1 MKGICTVLGTGT
13 SQGVPVIAC
22 DCHVCSSE
30 DPRDN
35 RTRTAVMLSIN
46 NENHVIDAGPDFRH
60 QMLREKVK
68 TLKSV
73 IFTHEHKDHV
83 AGLDDVRAFNFK
95 EKRHVNV
102 YANAQVEIALR
113 KEYHYIFAEKTYPG
127 SPKINLESIE
137 HDTFEID
144 SGVRLTP
151 IEVMHYK
158 LPVLGYRIGDLTY
171 ITDAKTITQA
181 EKEKIKGSKTLIVN
195 ALRKEPHMSHFNL
208 EEALE
213 FIREISPEKAYLTHI
228 SHLFDTHK
236 NIESQLPEGVFV
248 AYDGLQIPFEY

>member
-22 DCHVCSSE
+22 DCHVCASE

-46 NENHVIDAGPDFRH
+46 DENHVIDAGPDFRH

-95 EKRHVNV
+95 EKRHINV

-113 KEYHYIFAEKTYPG
+113 KEYHYIFSQGKGREVRTK
-127 SPKINLESIE
+127 
-137 HDTFEID
+137 
-144 SGVRLTP
+144 GVRSEPEDLQ
-151 IEVMHYK
+151 
-158 LPVLGYRIGDLTY
+158 RISYGDPHTTVWGLM
-171 ITDAKTITQA
+171 
-181 EKEKIKGSKTLIVN
+181 TL
-195 ALRKEPHMSHFNL
+195 RDS
-208 EEALE
+208 
-213 FIREISPEKAYLTHI
+213 
-228 SHLFDTHK
+228 
-236 NIESQLPEGVFV
+236 
-248 AYDGLQIPFEY
+248 

>member
-30 DPRDN
+30 DPKDN
-35 RTRTAVMLSIN
+35 RTRAAVMFSVN

-83 AGLDDVRAFNFK
+83 AGLDDVRAFNFR

-102 YANAQVEIALR
+102 YANEQVQIALR
-113 KEYHYIFAEKTYPG
+113 KEYHYIFAKKTYPG
-127 SPKINLESIE
+127 SPKINLESIDYE
-137 HDTFEID
+137 TFEID
-144 SGVRLTP
+144 PEIELTP

-158 LPVLGYRIGDLTY
+158 LPVLGFRIGD
-171 ITDAKTITQA
+171 K
-181 EKEKIKGSKTLIVN
+181 
-195 ALRKEPHMSHFNL
+195 
-208 EEALE
+208 
-213 FIREISPEKAYLTHI
+213 
-228 SHLFDTHK
+228 
-236 NIESQLPEGVFV
+236 
-248 AYDGLQIPFEY
+248 